1 MANED
6 YRVATSSS
14 GVAWLNDRWAKEYE
28 ALALEL
34 AKAQDR
40 IYELERQLAES
51 RLESWAN
58 GGKYRCDEDK
68 T

>member
-1 MANED
+1 M
-6 YRVATSSS
+6 
-14 GVAWLNDRWAKEYE
+14 NDRWAKEYE